1 MNEYC
6 LKSINSQSIY
16 TGIVVI
22 CHAHT
27 ELEAR
32 ENVKHQYPNT
42 IFKLISE
49 YTLDHE

>member
-22 CHAHT
+22 CHALT
-27 ELEAR
+27 ESDAR
-32 ENVKHQYPNT
+32 ENLKHQYPTTN
-42 IFKLISE
+42 FKLISE
-49 YTLDHE
+49 YCLDC